1 MLNHNI
7 PHSITVRTA
16 PTHISPILV
25 ELVKLHHILIVLF
38 NPLHFRIKLFL
49 FLLIHLLH
57 QIVLVFG
64 LFVFSVGHDLFVVF
78 FNRDLSHSSH
88 GAAHGRVPLT
98 GGPPLLGVV
107 LDGRYLS
114 LLGHSGVY
122 GFLAV
127 ASVQRFIDSA

>member
-1 MLNHNI
+1 M
-7 PHSITVRTA
+7 
-16 PTHISPILV
+16 
-25 ELVKLHHILIVLF
+25 
-38 NPLHFRIKLFL
+38 
-49 FLLIHLLH
+49 
-57 QIVLVFG
+57 
-64 LFVFSVGHDLFVVF
+64 FSVGHDLFVVF

-127 ASVQRFIDSA
+127 TPVQRFIDSA